1 MEANCP
7 FRQVWICHDSKCRKR
22 GSDAL
27 ARQIKEELQ
36 ARGLGGKVE
45 ARCGGCN
52 SLCKRGPS
60 IVVKPD
66 GVRYAELTAE
76 AISRIV
82 SQHLMGGEPVREWVA
97 KDKSSKDSKAVSKE
111 EKKALKAG
119 KKHDAKGKA
128 EKLPL
133 EKRRPQED
141 RCRSISSRTSRS
153 GATADT
159 RGSPHPPS
167 WHGMSTSTTSTSRL
181 SLSGGEP

>member
-7 FRQVWICHDSKCRKR
+7 FRQVSICHDSKCRKR

-60 IVVKPD
+60 MVVKPD

-76 AISRIV
+76 AISRII

-97 KDKSSKDSKAVSKE
+97 KGKSSKAVSKE
-111 EKKALKAG
+111 EKKDLKA
-119 KKHDAKGKA
+119 AR
-128 EKLPL
+128 KL
-133 EKRRPQED
+133 EA
-141 RCRSISSRTSRS
+141 I
-153 GATADT
+153 G
-159 RGSPHPPS
+159 
-167 WHGMSTSTTSTSRL
+167 
-181 SLSGGEP
+181 